1 MDTNDHQTEDNMNYI
16 FNQFR
21 GLGDILFIMQIAQE
35 EVAKGN
41 RVIIP
46 VESHYVEIGKHFPG
60 IEIVDMNESFIT
72 DFNNRNVWDFNFTQE
87 SWKVIPFRFAND
99 ILKVPYTDCM
109 KAKYLYWDR
118 ELKLYCGM
126 EGWQRWRNF
135 TFERFPDKEQE
146 LFEYLNPTGEPF
158 NFINRNFRTNFSGKS
173 PIRINNGLK
182 NIEMRQIKD
191 FSLVGWSMVLERAS
205 NIHTVGT
212 SINYLIEK
220 LDINCPIHLYKRLP
234 EERDFK
240 NYDYILDTENKKYI
254 FH

>member
-1 MDTNDHQTEDNMNYI
+1 MNYI

-35 EVAKGN
+35 EIAKGN

-60 IEIVDMNESFIT
+60 VEIVDMNHISW
-72 DFNNRNVWDFNFTQE
+72 DSNYKPFNYDNRNVCQVSNLAWGDCTI
-87 SWKVIPFRFAND
+87 IPFRFAND
-99 ILKVPYTDCM
+99 ILNVPYTDCM
-109 KAKYLYWDR
+109 KAKYWYWDS
-118 ELKLYCGM
+118 ELKKYCGM
-126 EGWQRWRNF
+126 ESWQRWRNF
-135 TFERFPDKEQE
+135 KFTRDEANEQK
-146 LFEYLNPTGEPF
+146 LFEMLNPKNEPF

-173 PIRINNGLK
+173 PIKVNNGLL
-182 NIEMRQIKD
+182 NIEMRPIKGFTLID
-191 FSLVGWSMVLERAS
+191 WSLVLERAS
-205 NIHTVGT
+205 SIHSVGT

-240 NYDYILDTENKKYI
+240 NYDYILDQENKKYI

>member
-1 MDTNDHQTEDNMNYI
+1 MNYI

-46 VESHYVEIGKHFPG
+46 VESHYADIARHFPG
-60 IEIVDMNESFIT
+60 VEIVDMKSINFDYNERMPIYIEHL
-72 DFNNRNVWDFNFTQE
+72 NKPWRV
-87 SWKVIPFRFAND
+87 VPFRFAND
-99 ILKVPYTDCM
+99 ILNVPYTDCM
-109 KAKYLYWDR
+109 KAKYWFWDNLQGNICTNDYW
-118 ELKLYCGM
+118 KN
-126 EGWQRWRNF
+126 WRNF

-146 LFEYLNPTGEPF
+146 LFEYLNPKNEPF

-173 PIRINNGLK
+173 PIKVNNGLL
-182 NIEMRQIKD
+182 NIEMRPLKGYTLLD
-191 FSLVGWSMVLERAS
+191 WSLILERAS

-240 NYDYILDTENKKYI
+240 NYDYILDLENKKYI

>member
-1 MDTNDHQTEDNMNYI
+1 MNYI

-60 IEIVDMNESFIT
+60 VEIVDMKSVDIDYNCRGIE
-72 DFNNRNVWDFNFTQE
+72 NFGE
-87 SWKVIPFRFAND
+87 HFKIIPFRFAND
-99 ILKVPYTDCM
+99 ILHVPYTDCM
-109 KAKYLYWDR
+109 KAKYWYWQGLFLGFDNID
-118 ELKLYCGM
+118 EST
-126 EGWQRWRNF
+126 WQRWQNF
-135 TFERFPDKEQE
+135 TFERFPEKEQE
-146 LFEYLNPTGEPF
+146 LFEYLNPKNEPF

-173 PIRINNGLK
+173 PIKVNNGLL
-182 NIEMRQIKD
+182 NIEMRPLKGYTLLD
-191 FSLVGWSMVLERAS
+191 WSLVLERAS

-234 EERDFK
+234 EERDFE
-240 NYDYILDTENKKYI
+240 NYDYILDQENKKYI

>member
-1 MDTNDHQTEDNMNYI
+1 MNYI

-46 VESHYVEIGKHFPG
+46 VEPHYVEIGKHFPG
-60 IEIVDMNESFIT
+60 VEIVDMETFPINYDIRHVY
-72 DFNNRNVWDFNFTQE
+72 DADDY
-87 SWKVIPFRFAND
+87 KVIPFRFAND
-99 ILKVPYTDCM
+99 ILNVPYTDCM
-109 KAKYLYWDR
+109 KAKYWYWDDLQHDNYYINCW
-118 ELKLYCGM
+118 E
-126 EGWQRWRNF
+126 RWRNF

-146 LFEYLNPTGEPF
+146 LFEYLNPKNEPF

-173 PIRINNGLK
+173 PIKVNNGLL
-182 NIEMRQIKD
+182 NIEMRPIKGFTLID
-191 FSLVGWSMVLERAS
+191 WSLILERAS

-234 EERDFK
+234 EERDFE

>member
-1 MDTNDHQTEDNMNYI
+1 MNYI

-46 VESHYVEIGKHFPG
+46 VESHYVEISKHFPG
-60 IEIVDMNESFIT
+60 VDIVDMKTFPINYDIRHVY
-72 DFNNRNVWDFNFTQE
+72 DADAYR
-87 SWKVIPFRFAND
+87 VIPFRFAND
-99 ILKVPYTDCM
+99 ILNVPYTDCM
-109 KAKYLYWDR
+109 KAKYWFWDKCR
-118 ELKLYCGM
+118 GGVVGDN
-126 EGWQRWRNF
+126 GWMRWRNF
-135 TFERFPDKEQE
+135 KFTRDEVNEQI
-146 LFEYLNPTGEPF
+146 LFEMLNPKNEPF
-158 NFINRNFRTNFSGKS
+158 NFINRHFRTNFSGKS
-173 PIRINNGLK
+173 PIKVNNGLL
-182 NIEMRQIKD
+182 NIEMKPIKGFTLID
-191 FSLVGWSMVLERAS
+191 WSLILERSS
-205 NIHTVGT
+205 NIHSVGT

-240 NYDYILDTENKKYI
+240 NYDYILDQENKKYI